1 MQPSKQ
7 LKSDCLHKH
16 NTAEPPAYNFNYEP
30 DVLPSCKIT
39 FPVSSNFCA
48 LSLQDDIFKSTIAV
62 TLKLADRV
70 LPLLL
75 NKMVPKRGQLTVPEA
90 AAVLFQYHHPNQTA
104 INRLYVYRPNSSS
117 HHPNSLHFGIH
128 LV

>member
-1 MQPSKQ
+1 MSFDPNFMGYAS
-7 LKSDCLHKH
+7 LVP
-16 NTAEPPAYNFNYEP
+16 TAEPPAYNFNYEP

-48 LSLQDDIFKSTIAV
+48 LFLQDDIFKSTIAV

-75 NKMVPKRGQLTVPEA
+75 NKMVAIRGQLTVPEA

-117 HHPNSLHFGIH
+117 HHQNSLHFGIH